1 MLVGKSASSGI
12 AIGKALVIL
21 HNDIK
26 IEEGLTTVPENE
38 MKRLMD
44 AIQTAKGELT
54 SLHYRVLQEMGAD
67 KAAIFEAHLMILED
81 PEMIEATTD
90 LIKNQKFK
98 ATYALDQVAK
108 QFISIFHSM
117 DNEYMKERAVDVKD
131 VTDRILRIMLGIKVY
146 DLSALKEDVILVAKD
161 ITPSEMA
168 TLKREHVLGLI
179 TEIGG
184 KTSHTA
190 IMARTLEIPAIVGL
204 KDATKLILN
213 NEMIAFSGDAGEVF
227 QTPDEKTLTHFK
239 KQKTDDELLKK
250 ELKNYIGQKSSTLD
264 NHTVKLEANI
274 ASVIDTEVAMKNDA
288 EGVGLFRTE
297 FIYMDRNTA
306 PTEDE
311 QYEIYKA
318 VLEKMQNRPTVIR
331 TLDVG
336 GDKEI
341 SYLKIAKE
349 DNPFLGHR
357 AIRYC
362 LDNKEIFKDQLRALL
377 RASVYGHLQIMFPMI
392 SGLEEVLLAKKI
404 LEEAK
409 QELQLRDISYSKT
422 VKIGIMIEI
431 PSAAIMS
438 DLLAQHVDFFSI
450 GTNDLIQYT
459 CAVDRMN
466 EKVHHLYD
474 PFHPAVLRLI
484 SQVIS
489 AGNKAGIEVAMC
501 GEMASNQKL
510 TEVLLG
516 MGLTHFS
523 MTPSAILKTRKTIRN
538 LDYKKAQSKAAK
550 VLALSSG
557 KEIID
562 FLESATRN

>member
-38 MKRLMD
+38 LKRLMD

-54 SLHYRVLQEMGAD
+54 SLHDRVLQEMGAD

-227 QTPDEKTLTHFK
+227 QSPDEKTLTHFK
-239 KQKTDDELLKK
+239 RQKTDDELLKK
-250 ELKNYIGQKSSTLD
+250 ELKNFIGQKSSTLD

-306 PTEDE
+306 PSENE
-311 QYEIYKA
+311 QFEIYKA

-362 LDNKEIFKDQLRALL
+362 LDNKDIFKDQLRALL
-377 RASVYGHLQIMFPMI
+377 RASVYGDLQIMFPMI
-392 SGLEEVLLAKKI
+392 SGLEEVLLAKEI
-404 LEEAK
+404 LDECK
-409 QELQLRDISYSKT
+409 LELDKNGISYSKT

-538 LDYKKAQSKAAK
+538 LDYKKAQIKAAK
-550 VLALSSG
+550 VLTLSSG
-557 KEIID
+557 KEIVD
-562 FLESATRN
+562 FLDSTNS

>member
-38 MKRLMD
+38 LKRLMD

-54 SLHYRVLQEMGAD
+54 SLHDRVLQEMGAD

-227 QTPDEKTLTHFK
+227 QSPDEKTLTHFK

-250 ELKNYIGQKSSTLD
+250 ELKNFIGQKSSTLD

-306 PTEDE
+306 PSENE
-311 QYEIYKA
+311 QFEIYKA

-362 LDNKEIFKDQLRALL
+362 LDNKGIFKDQLRALL

-409 QELQLRDISYSKT
+409 QELQIRDISYSKT

-550 VLALSSG
+550 VLTLSSG
-557 KEIID
+557 KEIVD
-562 FLESATRN
+562 FLDSTNS

>member
-54 SLHYRVLQEMGAD
+54 SLHDRVLQEMGAD

-362 LDNKEIFKDQLRALL
+362 LDNKGIFKDQLRALL

-392 SGLEEVLLAKKI
+392 SGLEEVLLAKNI

-557 KEIID
+557 KEIVD
-562 FLESATRN
+562 FLDSTNS

>member
-26 IEEGLTTVPENE
+26 IEDGLTDNPEKE
-38 MKRLMD
+38 LSRLMD
-44 AIQTAKGELT
+44 SIQVAKNELT
-54 SLHYRVLQEMGAD
+54 SLHDRVLKDMGAD

-81 PEMIEATTD
+81 PEMIDATTD

-117 DNEYMKERAVDVKD
+117 DNEYMKERAIDVKD

-146 DLSALKEDVILVAKD
+146 DLSSLKDDVILVAKD

-213 NEMIAFSGDAGEVF
+213 DEMIAFSGDAGEVF
-227 QTPDEKTLTHFK
+227 QSPDEKLLAKFK
-239 KQKTDDELLKK
+239 KQKADDENLKT
-250 ELKNYIGQKSSTLD
+250 ELKNYIGQKSTSLD
-264 NHTVKLEANI
+264 GHTVKLEANI
-274 ASVIDTEVAMKNDA
+274 ASVIDTEVAMRNDA

-306 PTEDE
+306 PSEDE
-311 QYEIYKA
+311 QFEIYKA

-341 SYLKIAKE
+341 SYLKISKE
-349 DNPFLGHR
+349 DNPFLGFR

-362 LDNKEIFKDQLRALL
+362 LQHEDLFKDQLRALL
-377 RASVYGHLQIMFPMI
+377 RASVYGNLQIMFPMI

-409 QELQLRDISYSKT
+409 HDLQKKDISYSKS

-431 PSAAIMS
+431 PSAAMMS
-438 DLLAQHVDFFSI
+438 DILAKHVDFFSI

-484 SQVIS
+484 SQVIT

-523 MTPSAILKTRKTIRN
+523 MTPSAILKTRKNIKN
-538 LDYKKAQSKAAK
+538 LDFKKAQIKAAK
-550 VLALSSG
+550 VLTLSSG
-557 KEIID
+557 QEIVE
-562 FLESATRN
+562 FLDSSNA

>member
-38 MKRLMD
+38 LKRLMD

-54 SLHYRVLQEMGAD
+54 SLHDRVLQEMGAD

-227 QTPDEKTLTHFK
+227 QSPDEKTLTHFK
-239 KQKTDDELLKK
+239 RQKTDDELLRK
-250 ELKNYIGQKSSTLD
+250 ELKNFIGQKSSTLD

-297 FIYMDRNTA
+297 FIYMNRNTA
-306 PTEDE
+306 PSENE
-311 QYEIYKA
+311 QFEIYKA
-318 VLEKMQNRPTVIR
+318 VLEKMQKRPTVIR

-362 LDNKEIFKDQLRALL
+362 LDNKDIFKDQLRALL

-392 SGLEEVLLAKKI
+392 SGLEEVLLAKEI
-404 LEEAK
+404 LDECK
-409 QELQLRDISYSKT
+409 LELDKNGISYSKT

-538 LDYKKAQSKAAK
+538 LDYKKAQIKAAK
-550 VLALSSG
+550 VLTLSSG
-557 KEIID
+557 KEIVD
-562 FLESATRN
+562 FLDSTNS

>member
-26 IEEGLTTVPENE
+26 IEDGLTDNPEKE
-38 MKRLMD
+38 LSRLMD
-44 AIQTAKGELT
+44 SIQVAKNELT
-54 SLHYRVLQEMGAD
+54 SLHDRVLKDMGAD

-81 PEMIEATTD
+81 PEMIDATTD

-117 DNEYMKERAVDVKD
+117 DNEYMKERAIDVKD

-146 DLSALKEDVILVAKD
+146 DLSSLKDDVILVAKD

-213 NEMIAFSGDAGEVF
+213 DEMIAFSGDAGEVF
-227 QTPDEKTLTHFK
+227 QSPDEKLLAKFK
-239 KQKTDDELLKK
+239 KQKADDENLKT
-250 ELKNYIGQKSSTLD
+250 ELKNYIGQKSTSLD
-264 NHTVKLEANI
+264 GHTVKLEANI
-274 ASVIDTEVAMKNDA
+274 ASVIDTEVAMRNDA

-306 PTEDE
+306 PSEDE
-311 QYEIYKA
+311 QFEIYKA

-341 SYLKIAKE
+341 SYLKISKE
-349 DNPFLGHR
+349 DNPFLGFR

-362 LDNKEIFKDQLRALL
+362 LQHEDLFKDQLRALL
-377 RASVYGHLQIMFPMI
+377 RASVYGNLQIMFPMI

-409 QELQLRDISYSKT
+409 HDLQKKDISYSKN

-431 PSAAIMS
+431 PSAAMMS
-438 DLLAQHVDFFSI
+438 DILAKHVDFFSI

-484 SQVIS
+484 SQVIT

-523 MTPSAILKTRKTIRN
+523 MTPSAILKTRKNIKN
-538 LDYKKAQSKAAK
+538 LDFKKAQIKAAK
-550 VLALSSG
+550 VLTLSSG
-557 KEIID
+557 QEIVE
-562 FLESATRN
+562 FLDSSNA

>member
-26 IEEGLTTVPENE
+26 IEDGLADNPEKE
-38 MKRLMD
+38 LSRLMD
-44 AIQTAKGELT
+44 SIQVAKGELT
-54 SLHYRVLQEMGAD
+54 SLHDRVLKDMGVD

-81 PEMIEATTD
+81 PEMIDATTD

-117 DNEYMKERAVDVKD
+117 DNEYMKERAIDVKD

-146 DLSALKEDVILVAKD
+146 DLSSLKDDVILVAKD

-168 TLKREHVLGLI
+168 TLKRDHVLGLI

-213 NEMIAFSGDAGEVF
+213 DEMIAFSGDAGEVF
-227 QTPDEKTLTHFK
+227 QSPDEKLLAKFK
-239 KQKTDDELLKK
+239 KQKADDENLKT
-250 ELKNYIGQKSSTLD
+250 ELKNYIGQKSTSLD
-264 NHTVKLEANI
+264 GHTVKLEANI
-274 ASVIDTEVAMKNDA
+274 ASVIDTEVAMRNDA

-306 PTEDE
+306 PSEDE
-311 QYEIYKA
+311 QFEIYKA

-341 SYLKIAKE
+341 SYLKISKE
-349 DNPFLGHR
+349 DNPFLGFR

-362 LDNKEIFKDQLRALL
+362 LQHEDLFKDQLRALL
-377 RASVYGHLQIMFPMI
+377 RASVFGNLQIMFPMI

-409 QELQLRDISYSKT
+409 LDLQKKDISYSKT
-422 VKIGIMIEI
+422 VKVGIMIEI
-431 PSAAIMS
+431 PSAAMMS
-438 DLLAQHVDFFSI
+438 DILAKHVDFFSI

-484 SQVIS
+484 SQVIA

-523 MTPSAILKTRKTIRN
+523 MTPSAILKTRKNIKN
-538 LDYKKAQSKAAK
+538 LDFKKAQAKAAK
-550 VLALSSG
+550 VLTLSSG
-557 KEIID
+557 QEIVE
-562 FLESATRN
+562 FLDSSNA

>member
-26 IEEGLTTVPENE
+26 IEDGLADNPEKE
-38 MKRLMD
+38 LSRLMD
-44 AIQTAKGELT
+44 SIQVAKGELT
-54 SLHYRVLQEMGAD
+54 SLHDRVLKDMGVD

-81 PEMIEATTD
+81 PEMIDATTD

-117 DNEYMKERAVDVKD
+117 DNEYMKERAIDVKD

-146 DLSALKEDVILVAKD
+146 DLSSLKDDVILVAKD

-168 TLKREHVLGLI
+168 TLKRDHVLGLI

-213 NEMIAFSGDAGEVF
+213 DEMIAFSGDAGEVF
-227 QTPDEKTLTHFK
+227 QSPDEKLLAKFK
-239 KQKTDDELLKK
+239 KQKADDENLKT
-250 ELKNYIGQKSSTLD
+250 ELKNYIGQKSTSLD
-264 NHTVKLEANI
+264 GQTVKLEANI
-274 ASVIDTEVAMKNDA
+274 ASVIDTEVAMRNDA

-306 PTEDE
+306 PSEDE
-311 QYEIYKA
+311 QFEIYKS

-341 SYLKIAKE
+341 SYLKISKE
-349 DNPFLGHR
+349 DNPFLGFR

-362 LDNKEIFKDQLRALL
+362 LQHEDLFKDQLRALL
-377 RASVYGHLQIMFPMI
+377 RASVFGNLQIMFPMI

-409 QELQLRDISYSKT
+409 LDLQKKDISYSKT
-422 VKIGIMIEI
+422 VKVGIMIEI
-431 PSAAIMS
+431 PSAAMMS
-438 DLLAQHVDFFSI
+438 DILAKHVDFFSI

-484 SQVIS
+484 SQVIA

-523 MTPSAILKTRKTIRN
+523 MTPSAILKTRKNIKN
-538 LDYKKAQSKAAK
+538 LDFKKAQAKAAK
-550 VLALSSG
+550 VLTLSSG
-557 KEIID
+557 QEIVE
-562 FLESATRN
+562 FLDSSNA

>member
-26 IEEGLTTVPENE
+26 IEDGLADNPEKE
-38 MKRLMD
+38 LSRLMD
-44 AIQTAKGELT
+44 SIQVAKGELT
-54 SLHYRVLQEMGAD
+54 SLHDRVLKDMGVD

-81 PEMIEATTD
+81 PEMIDATTD

-117 DNEYMKERAVDVKD
+117 DNEYMKERAIDVKD
-131 VTDRILRIMLGIKVY
+131 VSDRILRIMLGIKVY
-146 DLSALKEDVILVAKD
+146 DLSSLKDDVILVAKD

-168 TLKREHVLGLI
+168 TLKRDHVLGLI

-213 NEMIAFSGDAGEVF
+213 DEMIAFSGDAGEVF
-227 QTPDEKTLTHFK
+227 QSPDEKLLAKFK
-239 KQKTDDELLKK
+239 KQKADDENLKT
-250 ELKNYIGQKSSTLD
+250 ELKNYIGQKSTSLD
-264 NHTVKLEANI
+264 GHTVKLEANI
-274 ASVIDTEVAMKNDA
+274 ASVIDTEVAMRNDA

-306 PTEDE
+306 PSEDE
-311 QYEIYKA
+311 QFEIYKA

-341 SYLKIAKE
+341 SYLKISKE
-349 DNPFLGHR
+349 DNPFLGFR

-362 LDNKEIFKDQLRALL
+362 LQHEDLFKDQLRALL
-377 RASVYGHLQIMFPMI
+377 RASVFGNLQIMFPMI

-409 QELQLRDISYSKT
+409 LDLQKKDISYSKT
-422 VKIGIMIEI
+422 VKVGIMIEI
-431 PSAAIMS
+431 PSAAMMS
-438 DLLAQHVDFFSI
+438 DILAKHVDFFSI

-484 SQVIS
+484 SQVIA

-523 MTPSAILKTRKTIRN
+523 MTPSAILKTRKNIKN
-538 LDYKKAQSKAAK
+538 LDFKKAQAKAAK
-550 VLALSSG
+550 VLTLSSG
-557 KEIID
+557 QEIVE
-562 FLESATRN
+562 FLDSSNA

>member
-26 IEEGLTTVPENE
+26 IEEGQTADPDNE
-38 MKRLMD
+38 LKRLMD

-54 SLHYRVLQEMGAD
+54 SLHERVLKEMGAD

-81 PEMIEATTD
+81 PEMLEATTD

-98 ATYALDQVAK
+98 ATYALDQVAR

-117 DNEYMKERAVDVKD
+117 DNEYMKERALDVKD

-168 TLKREHVLGLI
+168 TLKRDHVLGLI

-213 NEMIAFSGDAGEVF
+213 HEMIAFSGDAGEVF
-227 QTPDEKTLTHFK
+227 QSPDEKTLIHFK
-239 KQKTDDELLKK
+239 KQKKDDELLKT
-250 ELKNYIGQKSSTLD
+250 ELKNYIGQKSITLD

-306 PTEDE
+306 PSENE
-311 QYEIYKA
+311 QFEIYKA
-318 VLEKMQNRPTVIR
+318 VLDKMQNRPTVIR

-362 LDNKEIFKDQLRALL
+362 LDNKDIFKDQLRALL

-392 SGLEEVLLAKKI
+392 SGLEEVLLAKEI
-404 LEEAK
+404 LDECK
-409 QELQLRDISYSKT
+409 LELEKNGISYSKT
-422 VKIGIMIEI
+422 VKMGIMIEI

-523 MTPSAILKTRKTIRN
+523 MTPSAILKTRKNIRN
-538 LDYKKAQSKAAK
+538 LDYKKAQIKAAK
-550 VLALSSG
+550 VLTLSSG
-557 KEIID
+557 KEIVD
-562 FLESATRN
+562 FLDSINS

>member
-12 AIGKALVIL
+12 AIGRALVIL

-26 IEEGLTTVPENE
+26 IEDGLTETPQNE
-38 MKRLMD
+38 VKRLMD
-44 AIQTAKGELT
+44 SIQVAKGELT
-54 SLHYRVLQEMGAD
+54 ALHDRVLVEMGAD

-81 PEMIEATTD
+81 PEMIDATTD
-90 LIKNQKFK
+90 LINNQKFK

-146 DLSALKEDVILVAKD
+146 DLSALKEDVVLVAKD

-168 TLKREHVLGLI
+168 TLKRQHVLGLI

-190 IMARTLEIPAIVGL
+190 IMARTLEIPAVVGL

-213 NEMIAFSGDAGEVF
+213 NEMLAFSGDAGEVF
-227 QTPDEKTLTHFK
+227 QSPDEKLLTKFK
-239 KQKTDDELLKK
+239 KQKADDEVLKT
-250 ELKNYIGQKSSTLD
+250 ELKNYIGQKSTTLD

-306 PTEDE
+306 PSEDE
-311 QYEIYKA
+311 QFEIYKA
-318 VLEKMQNRPTVIR
+318 VLEKMQSRPTVIR

-341 SYLKIAKE
+341 SYLKITKE
-349 DNPFLGHR
+349 DNPFLGFR

-362 LDNKEIFKDQLRALL
+362 LQHKDLFKDQLRALL
-377 RASVYGHLQIMFPMI
+377 RASVHGNLQIMFPMI
-392 SGLEEVLLAKKI
+392 SGLEEILLAKEI

-409 QELQLRDISYSKT
+409 LELQKKDISYSKT

-431 PSAAIMS
+431 PSAAMMS
-438 DLLAQHVDFFSI
+438 DILAKHVDFFSI

-484 SQVIS
+484 AQVIS
-489 AGNKAGIEVAMC
+489 AGHQAGIEVAMC

-523 MTPSAILKTRKTIRN
+523 MTPSAILKTRKNIKN
-538 LDYKKAQSKAAK
+538 LDFKKAQLKAEK
-550 VLALSSG
+550 VLTLSSG
-557 KEIID
+557 KEIVD
-562 FLESATRN
+562 FLDSTNH

>member
-1 MLVGKSASSGI
+1 MLVGKSASSGV
-12 AIGKALVIL
+12 AIGKALVLL

-26 IEEGLTTVPENE
+26 VEDGLNSNPELE
-38 MKRLMD
+38 IKRFLE
-44 AIQTAKGELT
+44 AIQKAKAELT
-54 SLHYRVLQEMGAD
+54 SLHARVLKDMGAD

-81 PEMIEATTD
+81 PEMVDATKD
-90 LIKNQKFK
+90 LITAQKFK
-98 ATYALDQVAK
+98 ATYALHQVAQ

-117 DNEYMKERAVDVKD
+117 DNEYMRERAVDIKD
-131 VTDRILRIMLGIKVY
+131 VTDRVLRIMLGIKVY
-146 DLSALKEDVILVAKD
+146 DLSALDQDVILVAKD

-168 TLKREHVLGLI
+168 TLKREYVLGLI

-204 KDATKLILN
+204 KEATKFILN
-213 NEMIAFSGDAGEVF
+213 DELLAFSGDAGEVF
-227 QTPDEKTLTHFK
+227 QSPDDKTISLFK
-239 KQKTDDELLKK
+239 KMKSEDEVLKK
-250 ELKNYIGQKSSTLD
+250 ELKNFIGHTSTTTD
-264 NHTVKLEANI
+264 GRTVKLEANI

-311 QYEIYKA
+311 QFEIYKA

-341 SYLKIAKE
+341 SYLKISKE
-349 DNPFLGHR
+349 DNPFLGFR

-362 LDNKEIFKDQLRALL
+362 LQHRDLFKNQLRALM
-377 RASVYGHLQIMFPMI
+377 RASIHGNLQIMFPMI
-392 SGLEEVLLAKKI
+392 SGLEEVLLAKEI
-404 LEEAK
+404 LEESKSELKAK
-409 QELQLRDISYSKT
+409 GIAFSQN
-422 VKIGIMIEI
+422 VKVGIMIEI
-431 PSAAIMS
+431 PSAALMADI
-438 DLLAQHVDFFSI
+438 LAKHVDFFSI

-466 EKVHHLYD
+466 EKVYHLYD
-474 PFHPAVLRLI
+474 PFHPGVLKLI
-484 SQVIS
+484 SMVIT
-489 AGNKAGIEVAMC
+489 AGEKAGIEVAMC
-501 GEMASNQKL
+501 GEMASNPHL

-523 MTPSAILKTRKTIRN
+523 MTPSAILKTRKSVKN
-538 LDYKKAQSKAAK
+538 LDFKKAQAKAVQ
-550 VLALSSG
+550 VLNLGSG
-557 KEIID
+557 KEIAD
-562 FLESATRN
+562 FLQK